1 MTTSG
6 IHRRALLQ
14 AALALPF
21 LWLRPAWPSQLRAED
36 RTAPPPGSRH
46 RERMLLLIELH
57 GGNDGLNTVIPY
69 DDPAYYRARPQL
81 AIPRDQVRQ
90 LTPKVGLHPAL
101 SPLMSLWDAKEL
113 AWIQGVGYPKPN
125 RSHFRSIE
133 IWDTASDSE
142 EVLEKGWLSALFEQY
157 PLPGGFSAEGILL
170 GKGDAGPLGGDKTRT
185 IALNDPA
192 QFFHQAGTV
201 TPVSVPTPNRALA
214 HILEVRREIS
224 QAATDLQGRM
234 QQVPPLPIDFP
245 SHKFGKQLEV
255 AARLIAA
262 KVPVAV
268 IKVTH
273 GSFDTHAGQLN
284 AHHRLLEELAQG
296 LLAFRAAMVQQG
308 LWRDVLVMTYSEFGR
323 RVGENASH
331 GTDHGTAAP
340 HVLMG
345 GRVRGGLY
353 GTSPSLTD
361 LAAGDLKHTLDYRSV
376 YATVIEPWWGLPAV
390 VFRSGRY
397 PAVDCLTSW
406 GGA

>member
-1 MTTSG
+1 MTIAG

-14 AALALPF
+14 AALALPL
-21 LWLRPAWPSQLRAED
+21 LWLRPAWS
-36 RTAPPPGSRH
+36 APLQAADTNGTPPGSRA
-46 RERMLLLIELH
+46 RERILLLVELH

-69 DDPAYYRARPQL
+69 EERAYYQARPQL

-90 LTPKVGLHPAL
+90 LTPHVGVHPAL
-101 SPLMSLWDAKEL
+101 SPLMPLWEGKEL
-113 AWIQGVGYPKPN
+113 AWVQGVGYPAPN

-133 IWDTASDSE
+133 IWETASDSE
-142 EVLEKGWLSALFEQY
+142 QVLEKGWLSGLFEQY
-157 PLPGGFSAEGILL
+157 PLPARFTAEGILL
-170 GKGDAGPLGGDKTRT
+170 GKGDAGPLAGGKART
-185 IALNDPA
+185 IALHDPA
-192 QFFHQAGTV
+192 QFLHQAGTV
-201 TPVSVPTPNRALA
+201 TPVSVSTTNRALA
-214 HILEVRREIS
+214 HILAVQREIS
-224 QAATDLQGRM
+224 QAATDLQGRLH
-234 QQVPPLPIDFP
+234 QVPPLPIDFP

-273 GSFDTHAGQLN
+273 GSFDTHAGQLA

-296 LLAFRAAMVQQG
+296 LMAFRAAMEQQG

-340 HVLMG
+340 QLLMG

-353 GTSPSLTD
+353 GSHPSLTD
-361 LAAGDLKHTLDYRSV
+361 LQAGDVKHTLDYRSL
-376 YATVIEPWWGLPAV
+376 YATVIEQWWGLPAV
-390 VFRSGRY
+390 SFGSGRY
-397 PAVDCLTSW
+397 RAVDCL
-406 GGA
+406 A

>member
-1 MTTSG
+1 MKTSG

-21 LWLRPAWPSQLRAED
+21 LWLRPAWPATLQAAD
-36 RTAPPPGSRH
+36 TNGAPSGSRA
-46 RERMLLLIELH
+46 RERILLLVELH

-69 DDPAYYRARPQL
+69 EDRAYYQARPQL

-90 LTPKVGLHPAL
+90 LTPRFGLHPAL
-101 SPLMSLWDAKEL
+101 SPLMPLWDGKEL

-142 EVLEKGWLSALFEQY
+142 QVLDKGWLSGLFEQY
-157 PLPGGFSAEGILL
+157 PLPARFTAEGILL
-170 GKGDAGPLGGDKTRT
+170 GKGDAGPLGGGKART
-185 IALNDPA
+185 IALHDPA
-192 QFFHQAGTV
+192 QFLHQAGAV
-201 TPVSVPTPNRALA
+201 TPVSVATTNRALA

-224 QAATDLQGRM
+224 QAATDLQGRI
-234 QQVPPLPIDFP
+234 QQQPPLAINFP
-245 SHKFGKQLEV
+245 THKFGKQLEV

-273 GSFDTHAGQLN
+273 GSFDTHAGQLA

-296 LLAFRAAMVQQG
+296 LMAFRAAMIQQG
-308 LWRDVLVMTYSEFGR
+308 LWQDVLVMTYSEFGR

-345 GRVRGGLY
+345 GRVKGGLY
-353 GTSPSLTD
+353 GSHPSLTD
-361 LAAGDLKHTLDYRSV
+361 LQAGDVKHSLDYRSL
-376 YATVIEPWWGLPAV
+376 YATVIEQWWGLPAV
-390 VFRSGRY
+390 SLGRGHY
-397 PAVDCLTSW
+397 PAIACLT
-406 GGA
+406 